1 MQANLDI
8 MLSDSN
14 IPYIINSTIFFKV
27 LREAKQKQAKS
38 RQHDLERIAEYAIT
52 KYASL
57 A

>member
-14 IPYIINSTIFFKV
+14 VPYIINSTIFFKV

>member
-14 IPYIINSTIFFKV
+14 IPYNINSTIFLQSFK
-27 LREAKQKQAKS
+27 RSKTKARQI

-57 A
+57 T